1 MMDRLNTLIVSF
13 AARMQREEGQTM
25 AEYALVLA
33 VVAIGVLVALG
44 LLSGQIGTEFGKVQ
58 NALNK

>member
-13 AARMQREEGQTM
+13 AARTQREEGQTM

-33 VVAIGVLVALG
+33 LVALVAIVVLG
-44 LLSGQIGTEFGKVQ
+44 TLGTNISGKFSSIASQLK
-58 NALNK
+58 

>member
-13 AARMQREEGQTM
+13 VTRTRREEGQTM

-33 VVAIGVLVALG
+33 LVAILVVGALT
-44 LLSGQIGTEFGKVQ
+44 LLSSGVSTELGKVTNQ
-58 NALNK
+58 LK

>member
-1 MMDRLNTLIVSF
+1 VSF

-33 VVAIGVLVALG
+33 LVAILVVGALT
-44 LLSGQIGTEFGKVQ
+44 LLSSGVSTELGKVTDQ
-58 NALNK
+58 LK